1 MTINGLGSWLT
12 ATGRFLIAGIA
23 GSLEEARA
31 LFQSAEALPEIIIL
45 DVSLGASPS
54 KEASAS
60 KEGGDGLALIPELK
74 AAYARRNA
82 ALRILVYTM
91 HENPFIVKRAMDLGA
106 AAYVAKSSE
115 SGEITAA
122 IDAIL
127 AGKTYFKIDRQP
139 VNPENAPFA
148 LTRRENEIAVLVKQ
162 SLNTRQIAKRL
173 GLSIR
178 TVEHHLEHIFD
189 KTGISSWEELHD
201 L

>member
-1 MTINGLGSWLT
+1 MTINGLGAWLS
-12 ATGRFLIAGIA
+12 ATGRFQIAGIA

-31 LFQSAEALPEIIIL
+31 LFQSIKTLPEIIIL
-45 DVSLGASPS
+45 DVSLGGSSS
-54 KEASAS
+54 KEA
-60 KEGGDGLALIPELK
+60 GDGLALIPELE
-74 AAYARRNA
+74 AAYTQRNA

-127 AGKTYFKIDRQP
+127 GGETYFKIDRQP
-139 VNPENAPFA
+139 VNPETAPFA
-148 LTRRENEIAVLVKQ
+148 LTRRENEIAALVKQ
-162 SLNTRQIAKRL
+162 SLNTRQIANRL

-178 TVEHHLEHIFD
+178 TVEHHLEHIFN